1 MVFEGFERAQVVAP
15 EEKTGASRGH
25 EWIGLYLGD
34 EVEVIGRFTP
44 ESDVAEGGD
53 PSAQVYGSLGQDG
66 KLHVRLVRRP
76 PPPEPTEPTEAPE
89 PTEPVATSIKTSDT
103 PSETSADA

>member
-1 MVFEGFERAQVVAP
+1 M
-15 EEKTGASRGH
+15 
-25 EWIGLYLGD
+25 
-34 EVEVIGRFTP
+34 IGRFTP